1 MLLIMSPYFLLT
13 SLLKIRREGRKAG
26 LVEGRRVTRDRFFF
40 REFSSRYIDCDTD
53 TDEVDEDDLNGEE
66 IVLQSTSLEDR

>member
-1 MLLIMSPYFLLT
+1 MLLIMSAYFLLT

-40 REFSSRYIDCDTD
+40 REFSSIYLDCVIDT
-53 TDEVDEDDLNGEE
+53 VDEDDVNGEE
-66 IVLQSTSLEDR
+66 IVLQCIS